1 MTPWSP
7 KTLKFLPRPN
17 DKKTRQYEYF
27 ISPKYQVNI
36 HCPDLLEQGRR
47 TGNPGR
53 RKPGCGRFLFDP
65 SVNLAPGVQILPYVE
80 ETEGTN
86 IIMIGWEMGMDFRI
100 IPFDSARALSFDY
113 QLSFNYMSNISGII
127 SASQALGLRHALGMT
142 LRTSGVSLGF
152 YVTYEDAF
160 TLLQRNEHYSYLG
173 ASASLELETGD
184 YRPYFEYTWLEN
196 LEGGWSSRIYQMV
209 LGLKS
214 FIF

>member
-1 MTPWSP
+1 MSISSV
-7 KTLKFLPRPN
+7 PN
-17 DKKTRQYEYF
+17 IRSISTAPIYWNREEEPETRAEEN
-27 ISPKYQVNI
+27 QVA
-36 HCPDLLEQGRR
+36 DVS
-47 TGNPGR
+47 
-53 RKPGCGRFLFDP
+53 FFDP